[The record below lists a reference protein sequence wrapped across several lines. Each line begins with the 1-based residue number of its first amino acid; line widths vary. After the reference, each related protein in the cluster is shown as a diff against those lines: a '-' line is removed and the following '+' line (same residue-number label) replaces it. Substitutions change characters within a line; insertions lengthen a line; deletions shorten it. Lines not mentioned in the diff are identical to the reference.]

1 MAIYLLDTTVLIDT
15 LNDKLNRKALLM
27 ELVEAGHILACCPIN
42 IAEVYAGMRPKEEPA
57 TRQLLDSLEYYT
69 ISREA
74 ARRAGELK
82 REYMRKGTTVRL
94 TDLMIAAVAI
104 EEHLTLITDNV
115 KDFPMRELTLYTLP
129 RA

>member
-1 MAIYLLDTTVLIDT
+1 MASYLLDTTVLIDT
-15 LNDKLNRKALLM
+15 LNDKLNRKALLI

-42 IAEVYAGMRPKEEPA
+42 IAEVHAGMRPKEERA
-57 TRQLLDSLEYYT
+57 TRGLLDSLECYT

-82 REYMRKGTTVRL
+82 REYTRKGTTLSL

-104 EEHLTLITDNV
+104 EEHLTLITDNL
-115 KDFPMRELTLYTLP
+115 KDFPMTELTLYTLP
-129 RA
+129 RT